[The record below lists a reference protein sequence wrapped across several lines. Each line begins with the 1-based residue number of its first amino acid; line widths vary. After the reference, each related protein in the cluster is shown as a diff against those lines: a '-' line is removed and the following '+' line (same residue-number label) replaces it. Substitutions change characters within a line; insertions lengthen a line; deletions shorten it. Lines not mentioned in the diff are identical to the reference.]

1 MMPTLTAQTS
11 PVTSPDTQLA
21 AVSSHSRM
29 ATFNFVN
36 HSVTLTARKK
46 TRLRQTLDP
55 RQVTNH
61 RPPSGHVTP
70 CSPLIG

>member
-1 MMPTLTAQTS
+1 MTCHELPKLHPTLSWPQSPATA
-11 PVTSPDTQLA
+11 
-21 AVSSHSRM
+21 M

>member
-1 MMPTLTAQTS
+1 
-11 PVTSPDTQLA
+11 
-21 AVSSHSRM
+21 M